1 MRMGRPQQQSDVI
14 RHLAHELPSR
24 SPGDVPP
31 VPDSSERG
39 PSRVGDTT
47 QHLEVRVLPRD
58 TSVSLVVVDD
68 ALGVL
73 GMDVDTEL
81 C

>member
-1 MRMGRPQQQSDVI
+1 MRVGRPEQQSDVI
-14 RHLAHELPSR
+14 RHLAHEFTARAPC
-24 SPGDVPP
+24 DVSP
-31 VPDSSERG
+31 VPDPRERG
-39 PSRVGDTT
+39 PARVGDTT